1 MELNYKQTTIHQ
13 RIGNEEQ
20 ETEIFLP
27 EYDEDEETV
36 EIGIYGQRHLRF
48 IREHKPGLYS
58 SLVLSGNLDE
68 YLADID
74 EQAEAILFRLVN
86 DMAAKEGVTEQLK
99 ERDQMEWV
107 QRMNNIRNRAMEI
120 INAEIIYA

>member
-13 RIGNEEQ
+13 RIGKEEQ
-20 ETEIFLP
+20 ETEVFLP

-36 EIGIYGQRHLRF
+36 EMGIYGQRHLRF

-58 SLVLSGNLDE
+58 SLVLSGKLDE

-74 EQAEAILFRLVN
+74 EQAETLLFQLVK
-86 DMAAKEGVTEQLK
+86 DIAAKEGVTEQLK
-99 ERDQMEWV
+99 ERDQIVWV

>member
-20 ETEIFLP
+20 ETEVFLP

-74 EQAEAILFRLVN
+74 EQAETLLFRLVN

-99 ERDQMEWV
+99 ERDQIVWV

-120 INAEIIYA
+120 VNAEIIYA

>member
-1 MELNYKQTTIHQ
+1 MELDYKQTTIHQ

-48 IREHKPGLYS
+48 IREYKPGLYS
-58 SLVLSGNLDE
+58 SLVLSGKLVE
-68 YLADID
+68 HLADVD
-74 EQAEAILFRLVN
+74 EQAETLLFRLVN
-86 DMAAKEGVTEQLK
+86 DMAAKEGVTAQLK
-99 ERDQMEWV
+99 ESNQMAWV
-107 QRMNNIRNRAMEI
+107 QRMNNIRNRVMEI
-120 INAEIIYA
+120 VNAEIIYA